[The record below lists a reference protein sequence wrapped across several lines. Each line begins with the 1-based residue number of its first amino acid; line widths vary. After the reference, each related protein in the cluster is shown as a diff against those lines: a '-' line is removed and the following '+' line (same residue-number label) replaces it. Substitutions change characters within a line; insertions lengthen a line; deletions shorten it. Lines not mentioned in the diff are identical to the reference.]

1 MTWKRIKR
9 KSLAR
14 LQRISS
20 NLDSGPGGENTKQTA
35 NHSASL
41 SVSRPLWDKTG
52 VTFPAVSCWG
62 HFLSP
67 KRILGI
73 GADNVTILHL
83 LTSIRGSDTSQVQSN
98 HRNPH
103 TGVNINCRSSD
114 RKSERERRDTEIVS
128 AVSAGQRRQSIFM
141 HTLLSP
147 AVGAT
152 WDQPSW
158 NFCTGRWE
166 NYLFSHKCKKDKR
179 RSLRLLIGKG
189 PLAGQLP
196 L

>member
-14 LQRISS
+14 LRRISS

-41 SVSRPLWDKTG
+41 SVSRPLWDQTG
-52 VTFPAVSCWG
+52 VTFPAVCCWG
-62 HFLSP
+62 LFLSP

-83 LTSIRGSDTSQVQSN
+83 QTNIWGSDTSQVQSN
-98 HRNPH
+98 HRNLQ

-114 RKSERERRDTEIVS
+114 RKSGRERERRDTEIGS
-128 AVSAGQRRQSIFM
+128 AVSAEYLHAHAVASCYGWSNLRSAQLKFLHRQ
-141 HTLLSP
+141 TRELL
-147 AVGAT
+147 VQ
-152 WDQPSW
+152 WQV
-158 NFCTGRWE
+158 RE
-166 NYLFSHKCKKDKR
+166 R
-179 RSLRLLIGKG
+179 
-189 PLAGQLP
+189 
-196 L
+196 

>member
-14 LQRISS
+14 LRRISS

-52 VTFPAVSCWG
+52 VTFPAVCCWG

-83 LTSIRGSDTSQVQSN
+83 LTNIRGSDTSQVQSN

-128 AVSAGQRRQSIFM
+128 AVSAGQRRPVPEYLHAHAVVSCRWSNLRSAQLKFLHRQM
-141 HTLLSP
+141 RELL
-147 AVGAT
+147 VQ
-152 WDQPSW
+152 WQV
-158 NFCTGRWE
+158 RE
-166 NYLFSHKCKKDKR
+166 R
-179 RSLRLLIGKG
+179 
-189 PLAGQLP
+189 
-196 L
+196 

>member
-14 LQRISS
+14 LRRLSS
-20 NLDSGPGGENTKQTA
+20 NLDSGPGGGSTKQTA

-52 VTFPAVSCWG
+52 VLLRTLP
-62 HFLSP
+62 P

-83 LTSIRGSDTSQVQSN
+83 LTNIRGSDTSQVQNN

-103 TGVNINCRSSD
+103 TGVHINCRSSD
-114 RKSERERRDTEIVS
+114 RKSERERETWYRDRLRCFSWPTKAEYLRAHAVVS
-128 AVSAGQRRQSIFM
+128 CYGWSNLRSAQLKFLHRQ
-141 HTLLSP
+141 TRELL
-147 AVGAT
+147 VQ
-152 WDQPSW
+152 WQV
-158 NFCTGRWE
+158 RE
-166 NYLFSHKCKKDKR
+166 R
-179 RSLRLLIGKG
+179 
-189 PLAGQLP
+189 
-196 L
+196 